1 MPIYEYRCKA
11 CEHEFEA
18 LVLPHKPE
26 TAPECPECHSK
37 DLEKLLS
44 GFAPSS
50 DGIRQ
55 ANALK
60 SRQQQVAKRKDA
72 IVAEEEHRL
81 HHDD

>member
-1 MPIYEYRCKA
+1 MPIYEYHCKS
-11 CEHEFEA
+11 CQHEFEA

-26 TAPECPECHSK
+26 PECPECQSK

-44 GFAPSS
+44 GFALSS

-60 SRQQQVAKRKDA
+60 SRQQQIAKRKDA

>member
-11 CEHEFEA
+11 CAHEFEA

-26 TAPECPECHSK
+26 TEPECPECHSK

-44 GFAPSS
+44 GFALSS

>member
-11 CEHEFEA
+11 CDHEFEA
-18 LVLPHKPE
+18 LILPHQPMD
-26 TAPECPECHSK
+26 AECPECHSK

-44 GFAPSS
+44 GFALSS

-55 ANALK
+55 ANAAK
-60 SRQQQVAKRKDA
+60 SRKEQIAKRQDKIIAD
-72 IVAEEEHRL
+72 EEHRI

>member
-1 MPIYEYRCKA
+1 MPIFEYRCKSCA
-11 CEHEFEA
+11 HEFEA
-18 LVLPHKPE
+18 LVIPQNPE
-26 TAPECPECHSK
+26 AECPECHSK

-44 GFAPSS
+44 GFALSS

-60 SRQQQVAKRKDA
+60 SRKQQIAKRKDA